1 MRKTIDCRDMP
12 NEIGCTLTI
21 SGQESEVLRAATQHA
36 ITVHEH
42 EASPELDEALRSM
55 RKTEVT
61 A

>member
-1 MRKTIDCRDMP
+1 MP

-55 RKTEVT
+55 LKTEVS